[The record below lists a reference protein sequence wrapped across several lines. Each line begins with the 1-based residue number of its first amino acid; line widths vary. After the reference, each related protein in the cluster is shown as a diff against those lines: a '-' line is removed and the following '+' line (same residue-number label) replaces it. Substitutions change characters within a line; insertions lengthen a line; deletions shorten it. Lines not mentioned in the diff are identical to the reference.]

1 MTQPSGFP
9 SGFQCIGLEEAEQL
23 IRNESPTI
31 LDVRDARSF
40 MAGHIDGARTMSPAN
55 LAAFV
60 ANVPKDRP
68 VLIYC
73 YHGHSSQDYARYFTE
88 AGFARTYSLDGG
100 YEGWRNRPVASPAAA
115 VDSAL
120 RVWLFEENFPGDDVN
135 AVVANAMT
143 PLMHASHRGEIEFA
157 RLLLAAGAQI
167 EARNGDGNSA
177 LWLACVGKHLD
188 MIDLLVD
195 AGINLDNQNDNG
207 ATALMYAASSG
218 RTEVVE
224 RLLARGADPA
234 VETFDGF
241 SALDMAANLDCLNF
255 LRGKR
260 AARA

>member
-1 MTQPSGFP
+1 
-9 SGFQCIGLEEAEQL
+9 
-23 IRNESPTI
+23 
-31 LDVRDARSF
+31 
-40 MAGHIDGARTMSPAN
+40 
-55 LAAFV
+55 
-60 ANVPKDRP
+60 VPKDRP

-73 YHGHSSQDYARYFTE
+73 YHGHSSQDYARLFHRGRLRADLQSRRRLRGLAQP
-88 AGFARTYSLDGG
+88 AGRQP
-100 YEGWRNRPVASPAAA
+100 RAA

-135 AVVANAMT
+135 SVVANAMT

-177 LWLACVGKHLD
+177 LWLACVGRHLD

-234 VETFDGF
+234 VETLDGF
-241 SALDMAANLDCLNF
+241 SALDMAANLECLNF
-255 LRGKR
+255 LREASG
-260 AARA
+260 ARLEQFSSEADTGSR